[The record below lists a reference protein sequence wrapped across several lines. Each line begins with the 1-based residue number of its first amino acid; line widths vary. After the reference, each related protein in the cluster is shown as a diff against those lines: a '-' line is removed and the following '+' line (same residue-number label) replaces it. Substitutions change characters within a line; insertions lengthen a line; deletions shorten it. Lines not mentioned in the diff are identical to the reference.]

1 MRLLPAVMP
10 PAPSAPKAGP
20 SPPKTTLLISS
31 LLLMVLQVVVP
42 ALPSSEVLPSTLP
55 TLATTVLRARCT
67 MLLHG
72 GSSGRVRRTLRRT
85 PTGYTSI
92 AAMLLRRATAVVAA
106 VTPYAAPRSRMNSN
120 AKQYYP
126 PLALLE
132 V

>member
-1 MRLLPAVMP
+1 
-10 PAPSAPKAGP
+10 
-20 SPPKTTLLISS
+20 
-31 LLLMVLQVVVP
+31 MVLEITKLD
-42 ALPSSEVLPSTLP
+42 LPSCVAVPSTLP
-55 TLATTVLRARCT
+55 TLAGTAILRARCT

>member
-1 MRLLPAVMP
+1 MVLRVIVLDLPSCVAV
-10 PAPSAPKAGP
+10 PSA
-20 SPPKTTLLISS
+20 
-31 LLLMVLQVVVP
+31 
-42 ALPSSEVLPSTLP
+42 LP
-55 TLATTVLRARCT
+55 TLATTILRARCT

-120 AKQYYP
+120 AKQSSS
-126 PLALLE
+126 
-132 V
+132 